1 MPTDDFSNAN
11 IAQKLLTNKKN
22 QRLIT
27 LKGLFSSL
35 YAALSL
41 TFVHN
46 SEPVASPYLSH
57 VVLRIAS
64 AQHSLGEVDKL
75 GGISESWHSTVAVE
89 IGAQAH
95 MVDAH
100 NADGMVEMAHGVV
113 DAGLAVGCEET
124 IV

>member
-57 VVLRIAS
+57 VFLGVVS
-64 AQHSLGEVDKL
+64 AQEGFGEVD
-75 GGISESWHSTVAVE
+75 EF
-89 IGAQAH
+89 
-95 MVDAH
+95 
-100 NADGMVEMAHGVV
+100 
-113 DAGLAVGCEET
+113 
-124 IV
+124 